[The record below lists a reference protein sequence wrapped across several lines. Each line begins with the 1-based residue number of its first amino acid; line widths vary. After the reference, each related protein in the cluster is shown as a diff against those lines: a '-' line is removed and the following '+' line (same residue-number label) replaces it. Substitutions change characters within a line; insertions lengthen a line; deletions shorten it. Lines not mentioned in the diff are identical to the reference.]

1 MSAEPESV
9 RTRSELGDRVRD
21 YEIWGRIGEGGMSEV
36 FLAKHSLLCVPVIIK
51 TVRRELELDSTGA
64 TRILE
69 EARLMARISSPR
81 VVRAIDAGLHEG
93 RPFLVQEYVD
103 GIDMAEL
110 DRRRRS
116 SVGVGLPLWFVC
128 ETMLAACEGLAAA
141 HQAGI
146 IHRDVKPS
154 NLFGSPQT
162 GIRVGDFGIAVTQRR
177 ATREVSGTVRFMPPE
192 QLQGAEVTRATDVW
206 GAGATAFDLRYGDA
220 PFRTE
225 GELLDQDRPPPFPS
239 VRSPTEAYFQQVL
252 AAMLEKNVARR
263 PGSLLETRRHFA
275 AIARMLRPRNRQTQ
289 FVAIDRATFQVG
301 ECTVHFRVGDLACAQ
316 ADAIVSSANHHMKM
330 RSGVGDALRRTGGDV
345 IEQEATA
352 GGPQPL
358 GTCLATSAGHLAAR
372 HVLHAVSAWNET
384 SCVGRATQ
392 RALLLADEL
401 GHRHLAVAA
410 LGTGAARVTMETCA
424 SAMMTALKLHL
435 ALGGT
440 RLRRV
445 EVVLWQQKDLD
456 VYREVAEACLRG
468 DDAAAALDIGLP
480 VEDVA
485 PRPYAATCL
494 DTSQPGR

>member
-1 MSAEPESV
+1 MSGAPDSV
-9 RTRSELGDRVRD
+9 RSHSALGDRIRD

-36 FLAKHSLLCVPVIIK
+36 YLAKHSLLCIPVIIK
-51 TVRRELELDSTGA
+51 TVHPELELDSTGA
-64 TRILE
+64 TRIFE
-69 EARLMARISSPR
+69 EARFMARIASPR
-81 VVRAIDAGLHEG
+81 VVRAIDAGLHQG

-116 SVGVGLPLWFVC
+116 SLGVGLPLWFVC
-128 ETMLAACEGLAAA
+128 EAMLAACEGLAAA
-141 HQAGI
+141 HQTGI
-146 IHRDVKPS
+146 IHRDMKPS

-162 GIRVGDFGIAVTQRR
+162 GIRVGDFGIAVTRAQ

-192 QLQGAEVTRATDVW
+192 QFRGADVGRATDVW

-225 GELLDQDRPPPFPS
+225 AELLDPARRAPFPA
-239 VRSPTEAYFQQVL
+239 VRSPAEAYFQDVL
-252 AAMLEKNVARR
+252 GSMLEKNIERR
-263 PGSLLETRRHFA
+263 TNNILEYKRHFS
-275 AIARMLRPRNRQTQ
+275 AIARMLQPRDRPTQ
-289 FVAIDRATFQVG
+289 VVTVDRATFQVG
-301 ECTVHFRVGDLACAQ
+301 DCAVHFRVGDLACAE

-330 RSGVGDALRRTGGDV
+330 RTGVGDALRRKGGDV

-352 GGPQPL
+352 SGPQPL

-401 GHRHLAVAA
+401 GHRHLALAA
-410 LGTGAARVTMETCA
+410 LGTGAARVTMETSA
-424 SAMMTALKLHL
+424 SAMMTALKLHI

-445 EVVLWQQKDLD
+445 EVVLWREKDLD
-456 VYREVAEACLRG
+456 VYRDVAEACLRG
-468 DDAAAALDIGLP
+468 DDATSALDIGLP
-480 VEDVA
+480 VEDVV

-494 DTSQPGR
+494 DTSKTGR